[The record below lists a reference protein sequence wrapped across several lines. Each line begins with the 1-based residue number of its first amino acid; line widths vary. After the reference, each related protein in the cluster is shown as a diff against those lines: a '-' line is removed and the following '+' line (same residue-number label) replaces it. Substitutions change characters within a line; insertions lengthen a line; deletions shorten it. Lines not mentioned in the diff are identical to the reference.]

1 MGLRETLTNPRSRWM
16 DGDGPE
22 ADVVVSSRVRLA
34 RNLKDFFFPHRLKPA
49 QKEEVLHAVRV
60 AANRPEVA
68 SRVGKLELVRLV
80 DLTPV
85 ERQILVEKHL
95 VSPDF
100 IKGDLAGRGL
110 LLRED
115 EVVSVM
121 INEEDH
127 LRIQCLL
134 PGLELEAAWEIAN
147 RVDDAL
153 ELTLEYA
160 YHQSY
165 GYLTACPTN
174 VGTGLR
180 VSSMLHLPGLVLVGA
195 VDEMITNLSKLGLA
209 VRGLYGE
216 GTRAA
221 GDLFQISNQITLGR
235 KEEEIIRHLYGIIR
249 KLVAQ
254 ERESRETLYR
264 QKERLEDRV
273 FRAYGILRYARAIT
287 SQEAMRL
294 LSDLRLGVALGIIK
308 GVPLSLVT
316 ELMVLIQPALIIKTV
331 GKNLSPGERDVVRA
345 RLIREKL
352 ENIRG

>member
-16 DGDGPE
+16 GGDGPE

-34 RNLKDFFFPHRLKPA
+34 RNLENFFFPHRLPA
-49 QKEEVLHAVRV
+49 AQREEVLHAVRV
-60 AANRPEVA
+60 AANLPEAVQ
-68 SRVGKLELVRLV
+68 RVGQLELVRLA

-95 VSPDF
+95 ISPAF
-100 IKGDLAGRGL
+100 AKGDLRGRGL
-110 LLRED
+110 LLSED
-115 EVVSVM
+115 ETISVM

-134 PGLELEAAWEIAN
+134 PGLQLEAAWELADK
-147 RVDDAL
+147 VDDAL
-153 ELTLEYA
+153 GLTLEYA
-160 YHQSY
+160 YDEEF

-174 VGTGLR
+174 TGTGLR
-180 VSSMLHLPGLVLVGA
+180 VSSMLHLPGLVMVGA
-195 VDEMITNLSKLGLA
+195 IDELVTNLSKLGLA

-235 KEEEIIRHLYGIIR
+235 KEEEMVRHLHGIVS

-254 ERESRETLYR
+254 ERASRQALYQ
-264 QKERLEDRV
+264 QKEQLEDKV
-273 FRAYGILRYARAIT
+273 FRAYGVLRYARSIT

-294 LSDLRLGVALGIIK
+294 LSDLRLGVALGIIQ
-308 GVPLSLVT
+308 GVTLGLVT
-316 ELMVLIQPALIIKTV
+316 ELMVLTQPALIIKTA
-331 GKNLSPGERDVVRA
+331 GRSLSPGERDVVRA
-345 RLIREKL
+345 QLIRERL
-352 ENIRG
+352 G